1 MGRVN
6 DGHQDLIADLLELSF
21 PDVTE
26 QVAERY
32 SEADYHLTVLHR
44 THDFWDDRGEER
56 YAAADQ
62 EIESIRQPLVTR
74 LTARWGTP
82 VPVDLTAYLRP
93 EDPTP
98 PEPFDRLS
106 QVSGEVLVWRPPGTD
121 RWVGL
126 AVGQADTEFPIEL
139 IAVVGVAPL
148 PAAPAPDATGSGRDA
163 TGSPVVA
170 P

>member
-1 MGRVN
+1 MT
-6 DGHQDLIADLLELSF
+6 DGHQDLIGELLKLSF
-21 PDVTE
+21 SDGVE
-26 QVAERY
+26 QAAERY
-32 SEADYHLTVLHR
+32 SETDFHLAVLHR

-56 YAAADQ
+56 YAAADR
-62 EIESIRQPLVTR
+62 EIEAVRQPLVVA

-98 PEPFDRLS
+98 PEPFERLS

-126 AVGQADTEFPIEL
+126 AVGQADNEFPVEL

-148 PAAPAPDATGSGRDA
+148 PAASGPDATVSGREK
-163 TGSPVVA
+163 TGRPVVA

>member
-1 MGRVN
+1 MT
-6 DGHQDLIADLLELSF
+6 DGHQDLISGLLERSF
-21 PDVTE
+21 PDTME

-32 SEADYHLTVLHR
+32 SETDFHLLVLHR

-56 YAAADQ
+56 YAAA
-62 EIESIRQPLVTR
+62 EREVEALHQPLVAG

-82 VPVDLTAYLRP
+82 VPVDLTAYVGP

-98 PEPFDRLS
+98 PEPLDRLS
-106 QVSGEVLVWRPPGTD
+106 QVSGEVLVWCPPGTD

-126 AVGQADTEFPIEL
+126 AVGQADTEFPLEL

-148 PAAPAPDATGSGRDA
+148 PFAPGPDATVSGREE
-163 TGSPVVA
+163 TGRPVVA